1 MLRSLLVS
9 ALIGATAPRGVV
21 SAPASGDQVAVF
33 SGGCFW
39 GIQAVFQHVNGVTN
53 AVMETYFQSQ
63 NDAAGAGGN
72 SCMSC
77 HYRAGQAD
85 FSWTLMRS
93 AH

>member
-1 MLRSLLVS
+1 MGKTVWQYYQLVFTQWPS
-9 ALIGATAPRGVV
+9 QPLNFKTMEAGGLYPQNAGGAFP
-21 SAPASGDQVAVF
+21 
-33 SGGCFW
+33 
-39 GIQAVFQHVNGVTN
+39 VNGVTN